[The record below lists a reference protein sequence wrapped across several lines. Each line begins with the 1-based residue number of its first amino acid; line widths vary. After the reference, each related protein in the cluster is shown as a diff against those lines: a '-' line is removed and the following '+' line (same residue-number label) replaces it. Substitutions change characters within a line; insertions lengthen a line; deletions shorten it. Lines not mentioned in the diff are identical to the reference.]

1 MNLTDLKWKEFFIG
15 GQNGIFKITSTSS
28 GIDKNKLIFDKSTLN
43 IPYITRSE
51 TDNGIN
57 LFISAKQDVKYSID
71 EGNVIT
77 IGLDTQTVFYQPYKF
92 FTGQNIQVL
101 RHPKLNRNIALFII
115 PLIKKQMEK
124 FNWGGNGATLGRL
137 SRSKIML
144 PVNTNND
151 PDWNYMESYIQ
162 KQYEIK
168 KQDYHN
174 YVIKM
179 INKLEYKEIVPLN
192 KKIWKKFFL
201 NELFFI
207 KSGVR
212 LTKANMT
219 SGKRPFIGAIDSNN
233 GITHFVSNTNNS
245 LDRNVLGVNYNG
257 SVCEV
262 FYHPYECIFTDDVK
276 HLALKDIEGNK
287 FIYLFF
293 KQIIFKQKIKYSY
306 GYKFNA
312 KRMERQIVLVPVND
326 EEEPDFK
333 YMEQYIKNLMLIKYK
348 QYLNE

>member
-1 MNLTDLKWKEFFIG
+1 MNLTEKNWKEFFISG
-15 GQNGIFKITSTSS
+15 KNGIFNITSTSS
-28 GIDKNKLIFDKSTLN
+28 GIDKNKLNIDNVNQT

-51 TDNGIN
+51 VDNGIN
-57 LFISAKQDVKYSID
+57 LFISDKQDDKYKID

-101 RHPKLNRNIALFII
+101 KHPKLNRNIALFII
-115 PLIKKQMEK
+115 PLIKIQMQK

-137 SRSKIML
+137 SRTKIML
-144 PVNTNND
+144 PVDIDNE
-151 PDWNYMESYIQ
+151 PDWDFMETY
-162 KQYEIK
+162 IK
-168 KQDYHN
+168 KQYVEKKLEYQN
-174 YVIKM
+174 YKNNVI
-179 INKLEYKEIVPLN
+179 NGLEYKEIIPL
-192 KKIWKKFFL
+192 KQKEWKEFFL
-201 NELFFI
+201 NDLFLI

-219 SGKRPFIGAIDSNN
+219 SGTRPFIGAIDSSN
-233 GITHFVSNTNNS
+233 GITNFVSDMNSS
-245 LDRNVLGVNYNG
+245 LDKNVLGVNYNG

-276 HLALKDIEGNK
+276 HLSLKSIEGNK

-293 KQIIFKQKIKYSY
+293 KQIIYKQKIKYSY

-312 KRMERQIVLVPVND
+312 NRMERQIVLVPVNED
-326 EEEPDFK
+326 KEPDYS
-333 YMEQYIKNLMLIKYK
+333 YMEQYTKNIMLKKYNQFK
-348 QYLNE
+348 V